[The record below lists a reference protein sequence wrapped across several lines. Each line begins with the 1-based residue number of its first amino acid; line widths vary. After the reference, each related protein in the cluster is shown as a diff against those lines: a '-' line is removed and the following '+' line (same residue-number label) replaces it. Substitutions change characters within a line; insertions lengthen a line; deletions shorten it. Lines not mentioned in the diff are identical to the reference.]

1 MSNMS
6 EKEELLEGS
15 EKKSFIFSSLYKVL
29 ILFGVIWFALYV
41 GDILFGTRSIEALLK
56 VQKEEKI
63 LEIEIAK
70 QKRENARLQKE
81 LFENQVLAG
90 Q

>member
-1 MSNMS
+1 MT

-56 VQKEEKI
+56 VQKEEKT

>member
-1 MSNMS
+1 MSNMT

-56 VQKEEKI
+56 VQKEEKT